1 MSEERP
7 FLSIV
12 IPAFN
17 EGKRLGPTLER
28 ILTYLRKQAYTW
40 EILVVNDGS
49 DDDTVEVAERQFAS
63 LEPGQARIL
72 DNPGNRGKGYSVRAG
87 ILAAHGSWI
96 LMSDSDLSTP
106 IEEVEKLF
114 PLRGQHPVLIGSRG
128 LSTSQ
133 LEERQPWYRE
143 EWGDCST

>member
-1 MSEERP
+1 MVLLTRDVNRDSPESMSEERP

-87 ILAAHGSWI
+87 IRGTRVV
-96 LMSDSDLSTP
+96 DSD
-106 IEEVEKLF
+106 E
-114 PLRGQHPVLIGSRG
+114 
-128 LSTSQ
+128 
-133 LEERQPWYRE
+133 
-143 EWGDCST
+143 